1 MLFRDSSGTYNL
13 HKVATVGNIQ
23 LFADRQMFIHN
34 NNNSVSVPEQ
44 QEQSQTKSVSKL
56 DTMSIF

>member
-13 HKVATVGNIQ
+13 HKVTTVGNIQ

>member
-1 MLFRDSSGTYNL
+1 MLFRDSSGTHNL

-23 LFADRQMFIHN
+23 LFADRQMFIHSN
-34 NNNSVSVPEQ
+34 DNSVPVPEQ
-44 QEQSQTKSVSKL
+44 QVQSQTNSVSRL